1 MHILILT
8 GEFMNIIWTYNP
20 FQQNDKLNLLGK
32 EILTHYFGKSDSA
45 EAVYIASNAEVEL
58 TTAFNID
65 EGLRFSLY
73 PKGIIKKQLKE
84 LAFSKLKLT
93 VLPLRSISLTVAV
106 NELVNYAKKSKTDLI
121 VLPTNNK
128 KTLPAFVLGSFAETL
143 THLSSS
149 HLLIYHQKTRFISQ
163 APKKILYAHD
173 FSEKGKAGLLE
184 SIIFAKKWNAIL
196 TVVHI
201 KYKSSDITD
210 EEFEIN
216 LDRQTKKIV
225 QLLTKENVKHSIVT
239 INDQGPVDQLIL
251 QAAKKEKTDLIA
263 ITAQSNKLQVLLG
276 GSVSRKVLRGANI
289 PILVLKVK

>member
-1 MHILILT
+1 
-8 GEFMNIIWTYNP
+8 MNIIWTYNP
-20 FQQNDKLNLLGK
+20 FQQNEKLNLLGK
-32 EILTHYFGKSDSA
+32 EILKNYFGKSDSC

-58 TTAFNID
+58 TTAFNIN
-65 EGLRFSLY
+65 ENLRFTLY

-93 VLPLRSISLTVAV
+93 VLSLRSISLTAAV

-128 KTLPAFVLGSFAETL
+128 KTLPAFVFGSFAETL

-149 HLLIYHQKTRFISQ
+149 HLLIYHQKTKFISE

-184 SIIFAKKWNAIL
+184 TINFAKKWNALL

-201 KYKSSDITD
+201 TYKLPDISD

-216 LDRQTKKIV
+216 LDRQIKKID
-225 QLLTKENVKHSIVT
+225 QLLMKENIKHSIVT
-239 INDQGPVDQLIL
+239 INEKTPVDQLL
-251 QAAKKEKTDLIA
+251 LEVARKEKSDLIA

-276 GSVSRKVLRGANI
+276 GSVSRKVLRGAII
-289 PILVLKVK
+289 PVLVLKVK